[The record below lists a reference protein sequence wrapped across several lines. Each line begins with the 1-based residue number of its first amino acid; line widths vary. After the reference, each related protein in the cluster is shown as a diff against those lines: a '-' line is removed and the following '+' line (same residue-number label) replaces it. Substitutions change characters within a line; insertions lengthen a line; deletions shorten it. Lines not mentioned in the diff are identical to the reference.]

1 MTRLFT
7 ILFAFGIAFAPPAFA
22 DPDPSASDALAGE
35 QAKEADAAPSDAAAP
50 AAVDDAAAPAVDDA
64 KAEEAKA
71 EEAVPQTLDEA
82 ADTVSL
88 LVKAVQDKN
97 WALAIGFLM
106 MLLVFIANKFGLKNK
121 VGSKGVPWV
130 VMGLSVASVAGAALT
145 AGLAIP
151 EALVQ
156 GVLAGVAAI
165 GGWEL
170 MFKHLLVKKAAE

>member
-7 ILFAFGIAFAPPAFA
+7 MLLAFGIAFSPPAFA

-35 QAKEADAAPSDAAAP
+35 QAKEAEAAPSDAAAP
-50 AAVDDAAAPAVDDA
+50 AAADDAAAPAAEDAKADDA
-64 KAEEAKA
+64 KADDA
-71 EEAVPQTLDEA
+71 PQTLDEA

-97 WALAIGFLM
+97 WALAVGFLM

>member
-7 ILFAFGIAFAPPAFA
+7 ILLAFGIAFAPPAFA

-35 QAKEADAAPSDAAAP
+35 QAKEAEAAP
-50 AAVDDAAAPAVDDA
+50 ADPAAPAEEAKADGEAAPADA
-64 KAEEAKA
+64 AEEAKA

-82 ADTVSL
+82 AETVSL

-97 WALAIGFLM
+97 WALAVGFLM

-145 AGLAIP
+145 AGLAVP

-170 MFKHLLVKKAAE
+170 MFKHLLVKKAAD